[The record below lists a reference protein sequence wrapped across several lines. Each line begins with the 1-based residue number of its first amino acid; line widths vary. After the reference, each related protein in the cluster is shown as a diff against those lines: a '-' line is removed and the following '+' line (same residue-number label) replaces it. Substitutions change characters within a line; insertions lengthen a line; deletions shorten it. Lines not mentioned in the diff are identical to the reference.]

1 MGIVTGRLIKFEGW
15 QNSPQFYKKRRHC
28 KCIRTKVFIMG
39 SMYLIQDPDGLCDYH
54 AKKFHAEC
62 EAADKIRLELRGNGR
77 GRNKKKSK
85 TKDKDDEI
93 DDSIK
98 IV

>member
-1 MGIVTGRLIKFEGW
+1 MATVTGKLIKFLEW

-54 AKKFHAEC
+54 AKKFHSEC
-62 EAADKIRLELRGNGR
+62 ETADKIRLELRGGNGKR
-77 GRNKKKSK
+77 KRNKKIIKEEK
-85 TKDKDDEI
+85 E
-93 DDSIK
+93 DDS
-98 IV
+98 

>member
-1 MGIVTGRLIKFEGW
+1 MVVTGKLIKFEGW

-62 EAADKIRLELRGNGR
+62 VEADRIRLELRGSNGKR
-77 GRNKKKSK
+77 KKSSKKKEE
-85 TKDKDDEI
+85 DD
-93 DDSIK
+93 DDSS
-98 IV
+98 